1 MNDGTF
7 GVTGEC
13 EPFEDELVQR
23 VETHRY
29 DPVRVLQ
36 WRNAALD
43 FRSLAAL
50 NESLDAPPPERG
62 LMRARPA
69 SDAVALQHPVG
80 G

>member
-1 MNDGTF
+1 MNWS
-7 GVTGEC
+7 
-13 EPFEDELVQR
+13 QR

-62 LMRARPA
+62 LDAGAARPA
-69 SDAVALQHPVG
+69 MPWR
-80 G
+80 